1 MICYEYIQIYIF
13 FVFIFAQVADRAE
26 HIGSALLHRGH
37 AHATDKFIGIF
48 SVNRPEVQQTHFRQD
63 QVQQAT
69 VFEKGNIIQKFIIK
83 YPICFPSQWTISEL
97 GCYTYS
103 LVAVPLYDTLGR
115 EAISYI
121 INKGTTQT
129 SSAAPSYIGNT
140 RGQLN
145 AVCSVPATI
154 STVICDVPEK
164 ALMVLD
170 CVNGKG
176 TSVKMIVIMETFE
189 TNLVERAQELD
200 IEIISF
206 KEFEVW
212 ITFF

>member
-1 MICYEYIQIYIF
+1 M
-13 FVFIFAQVADRAE
+13 ADRAE

-37 AHATDKFIGIF
+37 AHTSDKFIGIF
-48 SVNRPEVQQTHFRQD
+48 SVNRPEVQQTTLRRN

-69 VFEKGNIIQKFIIK
+69 VFEKRNAIQKYIIK
-83 YPICFPSQWTISEL
+83 YAICFPSQWTISEL
-97 GCYTYS
+97 ACYTYS
-103 LVAVPLYDTLGR
+103 LVTVPLYDTLGR

-121 INKGTTQT
+121 IDKGTAQT
-129 SSAAPSYIGNT
+129 SSTSPSYTGNT

-145 AVCSVPATI
+145 AVCSVPVTI

-189 TNLVERAQELD
+189 TKLVEHAQELD

-212 ITFF
+212 IRFF